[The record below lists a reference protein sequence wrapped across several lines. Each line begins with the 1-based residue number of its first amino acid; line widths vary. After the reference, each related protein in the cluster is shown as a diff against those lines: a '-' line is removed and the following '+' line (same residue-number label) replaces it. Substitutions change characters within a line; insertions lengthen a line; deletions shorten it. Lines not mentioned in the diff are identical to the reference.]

1 MYKNQEKRSH
11 WNEVHGKEKIRYLFD
26 YYKFPLFLA
35 AAAVYIVV
43 WNVNRFATMPDYRL
57 YVGLVNVAPSEELT
71 GELEQGFFSEDEPET
86 GSSICLYRN
95 LFLTSDEASDAH
107 QYAYATR
114 LKILGAIDAE
124 QLDLVLMDKE
134 AFDAFS
140 QNGYLADLE
149 QLLQDE
155 YGNASGQPASASS
168 NNEVLSSDSL
178 LPVATAAPSMPI
190 TNSVPIYE
198 TLLPDLVR
206 NIYIE
211 EDNSVDV
218 LLGNAEEYHAVTTEG
233 MFGLDLSQSSPLIRD
248 AGLSGTVYLGILE
261 NSPRKEEALRYLSG
275 LTCVP

>member
-140 QNGYLADLE
+140 QNGYLADLQ
-149 QLLQDE
+149 QLLYDE
-155 YGNASGQPASASS
+155 NNPAPGQPAFAFSP
-168 NNEVLSSDSL
+168 NEDLSSDSF
-178 LPVATAAPSMPI
+178 PIAAAASSI
-190 TNSVPIYE
+190 QKTKSVPLYE
-198 TLLPDLVR
+198 KLLPDLVR